1 MDGSILIIDDEKN
14 IRDVLEILLQGE
26 GYKITLADGGVEGIE
41 ILKKDIFDL
50 VITDI
55 KMPYVDGFAI
65 LKTTK
70 DLSPGTDVI
79 IITAYGTTES
89 AIEAMKLG
97 AYDYIQKPFK
107 MDEIRLVVK
116 KAMERQRLKEEVSL
130 LKKQFNEKG
139 SPDNIVGRS
148 GKMKELLSAIP
159 KISASDANVLIM
171 GESGSGKE
179 LIAKAIFQLSN
190 RSKKA
195 FVAINCAAIPE
206 GLLES
211 ELFGYMKGAFTGAVN
226 NKQGL
231 FEQADGGT
239 LFLDEI
245 GDMPLSL
252 QAKLLRVLE
261 DGSFRR
267 IGGLSD
273 VNVSV
278 RIIAATNKD
287 ILKAIN
293 ERGFREDLYYR
304 LNVLSVKIPPLRDRK
319 EDIPLLVEH
328 FLKKNRRS
336 CKLTPLAMELMMNYP
351 WKGNVRELENIVE
364 RLTILC
370 EDNLIDLCHLPDE
383 IKRSNYNNNEMELIS
398 NGKVSLDEVIE
409 DIEKNYLLKA
419 LEQAGG
425 MKTEAARLLNIN
437 FRSFRHRLKKYGLS
451 NMNVSN
457 QSSRNFQ

>member
-55 KMPYVDGFAI
+55 KMPYIDGFAI
-65 LKTTK
+65 LKATK
-70 DLSPGTDVI
+70 ELSPDTDVVL
-79 IITAYGTTES
+79 ITAYGTTES

-116 KAMERQRLKEEVSL
+116 KAMERRRLKEEVSL
-130 LKKQFNEKG
+130 LKKQFDEAG
-139 SPDNIVGRS
+139 SPDNIIGKGS
-148 GKMKELLSAIP
+148 KMKELLSAIP
-159 KISASDANVLIM
+159 KIAASDANVLIM

-179 LIAKAIFQLSN
+179 LIAKAIYQLSN
-190 RSKKA
+190 RNNKV

-245 GDMPLSL
+245 GDMPMSL

-267 IGGLSD
+267 IGGLRD
-273 VNVSV
+273 INVSV

-287 ILKAIN
+287 LLKAIN
-293 ERGFREDLYYR
+293 EREFREDLYYR
-304 LNVLSVKIPPLRDRK
+304 LNVLSVKIPPLRERK
-319 EDIPLLVEH
+319 EDIPMLVEH
-328 FLKKNRRS
+328 FLKKNRRA
-336 CKLTPLAMELMMNYP
+336 CKLTPLAMELIMNYQ

-370 EDNLIDLCHLPDE
+370 EDDIIDVCHLPDE
-383 IKRSNYNNNEMELIS
+383 LKRSNYANTETKFIAQ
-398 NGKVSLDEVIE
+398 GKVNLDEVIE
-409 DIEKNYLLKA
+409 NIEKTYLVKA
-419 LEQAGG
+419 LEQTGG
-425 MKTEAARLLNIN
+425 MKTEAAKLLNLN

-451 NMNVSN
+451 NVNVSEYP
-457 QSSRNFQ
+457 SKNF

>member
-1 MDGSILIIDDEKN
+1 MDSSILIIDDEKN
-14 IRDVLEILLQGE
+14 IRDVLDILLQAE
-26 GYKITLADGGVEGIE
+26 GYKVTLADGGVEGIE

-50 VITDI
+50 IITDI
-55 KMPYVDGFAI
+55 KMPYVDGFQI
-65 LKTTK
+65 LKSTK
-70 DLSPGTDVI
+70 ELSPDTDVVL
-79 IITAYGTTES
+79 ITAYGTTES

-116 KAMERQRLKEEVSL
+116 KAMERRRLKEEIML
-130 LKKQFNEKG
+130 LRKQFEEAG
-139 SPDNIVGRS
+139 SPDSIIGTS
-148 GKMKELLSAIP
+148 SKMKDLLAAIP
-159 KISASDANVLIM
+159 KIAASDANVLII

-179 LIAKAIFQLSN
+179 LVAKAIYQLSN
-190 RSKKA
+190 RRKKC
-195 FVAINCAAIPE
+195 FIAINCAAIPE

-273 VNVSV
+273 INVDV
-278 RIIAATNKD
+278 RIIAVTNKD
-287 ILKAIN
+287 LLKAIN

-304 LNVLSVKIPPLRDRK
+304 LNVLSVKIPPLRERK

-328 FLKKNRRS
+328 FLKKNRRG
-336 CKLTPLAMELMMNYP
+336 CKLTPLAMELIINYQ

-370 EDNLIDLCHLPDE
+370 DDELIDVGHLPDE
-383 IKRSNYNNNEMELIS
+383 LRRNNYNNPEMDLVRH
-398 NGKVSLDEVIE
+398 GKVDLDEIIE
-409 DIEKNYLLKA
+409 DIEKTYLVRA
-419 LEQAGG
+419 LEQTGG

-451 NMNVSN
+451 NMNINNISKN
-457 QSSRNFQ
+457 SH

>member
-1 MDGSILIIDDEKN
+1 MDSSILIIDDEKN
-14 IRDVLEILLQGE
+14 IRDVLDILLQGE
-26 GYKITLADGGVEGIE
+26 GYKVTLADGGIEGVE

-50 VITDI
+50 IITDI
-55 KMPYVDGFAI
+55 KMPHVDGFQV

-70 DLSPGTDVI
+70 ELSPDTDVVL
-79 IITAYGTTES
+79 ITAYGTTES

-116 KAMERQRLKEEVSL
+116 KALERRRLKEEVTL
-130 LKKQFNEKG
+130 LKKHFEEAG
-139 SPDNIVGRS
+139 SPDNIIGKS
-148 GKMKELLSAIP
+148 SKMKDLLAAVP
-159 KISASDANVLIM
+159 KIAASDANVLIL

-179 LIAKAIFQLSN
+179 LVAKAIYQLSN
-190 RSKKA
+190 RRKKS

-211 ELFGYMKGAFTGAVN
+211 ELFGYMKGSFTGAVN

-231 FEQADGGT
+231 FEQADSGT
-239 LFLDEI
+239 MFLDEI
-245 GDMPLSL
+245 GDMPLTL

-273 VNVSV
+273 INVDV

-287 ILKAIN
+287 LLKAIS
-293 ERGFREDLYYR
+293 ERVFREDLYYR
-304 LNVLSVKIPPLRDRK
+304 LNVLPVKIPPLRERK
-319 EDIPLLVEH
+319 DDIPLLVDH
-328 FLKKNRRS
+328 FLRKNRKA
-336 CKLTPLAMELMMNYP
+336 CKLTPLAMELVMNYQ

-370 EDNLIDLCHLPDE
+370 DEELIDVSHLPDE
-383 IKRSNYNNNEMELIS
+383 LRRSNYNSPETVLITQGQV
-398 NGKVSLDEVIE
+398 NLDEIIE
-409 DIEKNYLLKA
+409 NIEKTYLMRA

-437 FRSFRHRLKKYGLS
+437 FRSFRHRLKKYGLGS
-451 NMNVSN
+451 MNNTFKNS
-457 QSSRNFQ
+457 